1 MGIGDRIREG
11 WLGECIEG
19 EWLVGSEATDRVGL
33 KLTRIS
39 PVFILLTEFG
49 SFFLLYLIDYQVV
62 KVLNIIP
69 SEAKHAFLA
78 SVKSDVFN
86 LR

>member
-1 MGIGDRIREG
+1 M
-11 WLGECIEG
+11 GECIEG

-33 KLTRIS
+33 VLTRIS

-49 SFFLLYLIDYQVV
+49 SFFLLYLLEYQVV

-69 SEAKHAFLA
+69 SEAKHAVLA
-78 SVKSDVFN
+78 SVKSDVSN
-86 LR
+86 LRL